1 MADLIEIAREA
12 VEAFNASDW
21 ERSKA
26 IMTPDYVYNELG
38 TQRRIEGPEEV
49 VSAMKG
55 WKEAMADAAGT
66 VTNAVVSGDTV
77 TLEITWEATHT
88 GPLEGPMGT
97 IPASGKRQVTPAA
110 WIFNFEG
117 DRIKE
122 SRHYFDMLALLVQ
135 IGAMPGQSAES
146 AGA

>member
-1 MADLIEIAREA
+1 MADLTSIAREA

-26 IMTPDYVYNELG
+26 IVTPDYVYNEHG
-38 TQRRIEGPEEV
+38 TQRRIEGPEAV
-49 VSAMKG
+49 VAAMQG
-55 WKEAMADAAGT
+55 WKEAMPDAAGT
-66 VTNAVVSGDTV
+66 VTNAVASGDTV

-88 GPLEGPMGT
+88 GPLQGPMGT

-117 DRIKE
+117 DKIKE
-122 SRHYFDMLALLVQ
+122 SRHYFDMVTLLVQ
-135 IGAMPGQSAES
+135 IGAMPGQSAEA